1 MARDA
6 NGLVLDVRGV
16 TAALRRSVVLGVV
29 DAVLSAGCDDPIVVV
44 CDHDPSGLG
53 YELDLR
59 RETRGCYEFD
69 CDRRLD
75 GAWVALLR
83 RNVR

>member
-1 MARDA
+1 MAREA

-16 TAALRRSVVLGVV
+16 TPAQRRPIILGVI
-29 DAVLSAGCDDPIVVV
+29 DAVLGAGCDDSIVVV

-59 RETRGCYEFD
+59 RETRGRYEFD
-69 CDRRLD
+69 CDQRLD

-83 RNVR
+83 RNLR